1 MKVELIALA
10 VILWLLLSVVTSC
23 QNRSKPFQDGMKRW
37 REHRQQKKDEQRQ
50 DIVEPDDEN
59 EDRQSRRRERR
70 QLFPRSEEC
79 EI

>member
-1 MKVELIALA
+1 VKVELIALA
-10 VILWLLLSVVTSC
+10 VILWLLLSLVTSC

-37 REHRQQKKDEQRQ
+37 REHRQQKDEQRQ